1 MSFEITS
8 SSIRS
13 CLPHLA
19 LTLATSSVIVM
30 VVTGRHTPARGATGR
45 PFLCCRPVLKSY
57 TKPHATPTD
66 QVRHLRTKGL
76 VVKRPNVAPKKIE
89 KIGYERLRIYFLS
102 RRDAPGKTFRTG
114 TTYNDILQ
122 LYNCDA
128 RLRGLCF
135 EAVGR
140 FELAFRNTL
149 SEVLSTR
156 HGSHPYDVTAA
167 FKTSNAQD
175 QARLQVLG
183 VYLKSR
189 DERAR
194 HYRNTYNSP
203 AMPPIWMLKE
213 FLSFGAAAKLYL
225 HLANDIRDEIAKTFG
240 VSSIAVFDNWVLC
253 FVDLRNICAH
263 HDRLFNRRFQKQ
275 PQRFR
280 RASIPT
286 ATSNTLKALL
296 ECLDYVLSS
305 AGEAADTVNQA
316 DQIMRLKIHS
326 AANPSEAGF

>member
-1 MSFEITS
+1 MNFDMAFSVTKS
-8 SSIRS
+8 Y
-13 CLPHLA
+13 LA
-19 LTLATSSVIVM
+19 HFSLTLASRSVTFYS
-30 VVTGRHTPARGATGR
+30 VTGRHTPARGATGR
-45 PFLCCRPVLKSY
+45 PFLYCGPVLRPY

-66 QVRHLRTKGL
+66 RVRHLRTKGL
-76 VVKRPNVAPKKIE
+76 VVKRPNVAAQKIE

-102 RRDAPGKTFRTG
+102 RRDAPGKMFRTG

-149 SEVLSTR
+149 SEILSAR
-156 HGSHPYDVTAA
+156 HGSHPYDALAA
-167 FKTSNAQD
+167 FKDAKAQD
-175 QARLQVLG
+175 QARLQVLQ

-203 AMPPIWMLKE
+203 AMPPVWMFKE
-213 FLSFGAAAKLYL
+213 FLTFGATAKLYS
-225 HLANDIRDEIAKTFG
+225 HLANDVRDEIAKAFG
-240 VSSIAVFDNWVLC
+240 VGSVAVFDNWVLC

-275 PQRFR
+275 PQRLR
-280 RASIPT
+280 RASVPT
-286 ATSNTLKALL
+286 ATPNTLKALL

-305 AGEAADTVNQA
+305 AGESAGTVTQA
-316 DQIMRLKIHS
+316 DRIMRLKIHE